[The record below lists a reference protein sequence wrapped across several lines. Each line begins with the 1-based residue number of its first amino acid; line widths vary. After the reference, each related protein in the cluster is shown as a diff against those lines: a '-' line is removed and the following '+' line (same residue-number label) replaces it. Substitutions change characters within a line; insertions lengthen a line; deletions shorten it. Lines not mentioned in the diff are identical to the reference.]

1 MRVHRHRGGR
11 APQKKNPH
19 PSRRHQF
26 SPTHRILAEG
36 GRVSETLH
44 ADAATT
50 GGFNS
55 IVRLEHVQK
64 FFGPIQALKDINLSI
79 GRNEIVGLIGDNG
92 AGKSTLIK
100 VMTGVLAPSA
110 GRIFVR
116 DTEINLADY
125 SVRMAHDLSIET
137 VYQDRSLAEKQPL
150 WRNFFVGRQ
159 ITNRF
164 GFIDIKKEKE
174 IADQILKRAIGFR
187 GAGISVDSTVA
198 NLSGGERQGIAIGR
212 AMHYEADL
220 IILDE
225 PTVALAVAEVRKV
238 IDFVRRIKDGGRACI
253 YIEHNLAHVHEVADR
268 MVVLDRG
275 AVVAEIAPKDMS
287 VTELTRYLVDLQHKT

>member
-1 MRVHRHRGGR
+1 MSEAIAGD
-11 APQKKNPH
+11 PQ
-19 PSRRHQF
+19 
-26 SPTHRILAEG
+26 
-36 GRVSETLH
+36 
-44 ADAATT
+44 AAAKD
-50 GGFNS
+50 FAS
-55 IVRLEHVQK
+55 IVRLEGVQK
-64 FFGPIQALKDINLSI
+64 FFGPVRALRDIDLSI

-100 VMTGVLAPSA
+100 VMTGVLEPTS
-110 GRIFVR
+110 GRIFIR
-116 DTEINLADY
+116 DKEVNLADY

-164 GFIDIKKEKE
+164 GFIDIKKEKA
-174 IADQILKRAIGFR
+174 IADDILKRAIGFR
-187 GAGISVDSTVA
+187 GAGITVDSTVA

-212 AMHYEADL
+212 AMHYDADL

-238 IDFVRRIKDGGRACI
+238 LDFVRRIKESGRASI

-268 MVVLDRG
+268 LIVLDRG
-275 AVVAEIAPKDMS
+275 RIVSEILPKEMS
-287 VTELTRYLVDLQHKT
+287 VVELTEYLIDLQHKT

>member
-1 MRVHRHRGGR
+1 L
-11 APQKKNPH
+11 
-19 PSRRHQF
+19 
-26 SPTHRILAEG
+26 T
-36 GRVSETLH
+36 ETLH
-44 ADAATT
+44 ADVAPA
-50 GGFNS
+50 GDFKS

-64 FFGPIQALKDINLSI
+64 FFGPIQALKDINIAI

-100 VMTGVLAPSA
+100 VMTGVLAPTS

-116 DTEINLADY
+116 DREINLSDY

-174 IADQILKRAIGFR
+174 IADQILKHAIGFR
-187 GAGISVDSTVA
+187 GAGITVDSTVA

-212 AMHYEADL
+212 AMHYDADL

-238 IDFVRRIKDGGRACI
+238 IDFVRRIKDGGRACV

-268 MVVLDRG
+268 MIVLDRG